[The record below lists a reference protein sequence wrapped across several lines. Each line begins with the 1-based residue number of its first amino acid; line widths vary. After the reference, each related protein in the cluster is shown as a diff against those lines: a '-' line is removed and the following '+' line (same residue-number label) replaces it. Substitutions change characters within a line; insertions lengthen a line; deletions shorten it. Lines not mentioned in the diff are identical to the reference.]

1 MKKLLKKKCKI
12 CKKTKLRKSFRV
24 IYRKSGENIRPQCK
38 KCEATIFQSSTP
50 RLFISSILNGI
61 KQRAKTKLTLDQLY
75 DLYLKQNKMCALSG
89 IKLTHKRG
97 IGIVYT
103 NISVDRID
111 PKKGYTISNIQLVCR
126 VVNLMKS
133 DIKQQQF
140 INLCNKVMNYNKE
153 KQ

>member
-1 MKKLLKKKCKI
+1 
-12 CKKTKLRKSFRV
+12 V
-24 IYRKSGENIRPQCK
+24 SGENIRPQCRA
-38 KCEATIFQSSTP
+38 CEATIFSSSTP
-50 RLFISSILNGI
+50 RLFMSSILNGI
-61 KQRAKTKLTLDQLY
+61 KQRAKTNLTLDQLY
-75 DLYLKQNKMCALSG
+75 DLYLRQDKICALTG

-103 NISVDRID
+103 NLSVDRIN

-126 VVNLMKS
+126 VINLMKS

-140 INLCNKVMNYNKE
+140 INLCKKVSGHNKE